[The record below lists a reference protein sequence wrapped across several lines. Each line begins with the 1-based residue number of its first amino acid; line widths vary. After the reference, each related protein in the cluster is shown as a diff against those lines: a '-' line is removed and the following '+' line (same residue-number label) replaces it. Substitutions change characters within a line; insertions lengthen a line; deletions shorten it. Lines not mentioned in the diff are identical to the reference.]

1 MANKKSDL
9 AVDPDAAF
17 LEELAAM
24 RPKLMSFARLQLRDA
39 HAAEDAVQEAIL
51 AAMERA
57 HQFEGRSSLRT
68 WVTTILRNRIID
80 HFRRGRREVSL
91 DEDGAA
97 EDIASFDGLFNERG
111 HFRERPADWAH
122 DPEATLSERQF
133 FEVLEACVE
142 KLPAQT
148 ARVFLMREWL
158 ELSTEEICHEIGISS
173 SNCWVILYR
182 ARMRLRECLDL
193 NWFGVR
199 RDADKG

>member
-1 MANKKSDL
+1 MASMTSGPSAGL
-9 AVDPDAAF
+9 PSAF

-24 RPKLMSFARLQLRDA
+24 RPNLLRFARLQLRDA

-51 AAMERA
+51 AAMEQA
-57 HQFEGRSSLRT
+57 HQFAGRSSLRT

-80 HFRRGRREVSL
+80 HFRRLRREVRL
-91 DEDGAA
+91 DADDSVEDAIG
-97 EDIASFDGLFNERG
+97 FDELFDETG
-111 HFRERPADWAH
+111 HFRERPADWAS

-133 FEVLEACVE
+133 FETLEACVE

-158 ELSTEEICHEIGISS
+158 EMSTEEICHETGISP

-182 ARMRLRECLDL
+182 ARMRLRECLTL
-193 NWFGVR
+193 NWFGAR
-199 RDADKG
+199 HDLGKG